1 MSIADSCG
9 RPVVARHAEQLDLR
23 GGPTAMNPTE
33 AVRVWPRFRSGD
45 YLVTLELA
53 VPVKTHEGVIA
64 HIDVFMSELVELE
77 RPCSAGAY
85 APLRL
90 VTLFLTL

>member
-1 MSIADSCG
+1 MAIRLHLKKPFVGMNVAFKSTDAA
-9 RPVVARHAEQLDLR
+9 PFAAVPAAVVHI
-23 GGPTAMNPTE
+23 
-33 AVRVWPRFRSGD
+33 WPRFRSGD

-64 HIDVFMSELVELE
+64 HIDAFMSELVDLE

-85 APLRL
+85 SRIHAG
-90 VTLFLTL
+90 

>member
-1 MSIADSCG
+1 MSIDDGRG

-23 GGPTAMNPTE
+23 GGPRAMTPTE
-33 AVRVWPRFRSGD
+33 VVRVWPRFRSGD

-64 HIDVFMSELVELE
+64 HIDVFMSELVDLE
-77 RPCSAGAY
+77 WPCSAGAY
-85 APLRL
+85 STIHA
-90 VTLFLTL
+90 V